1 MSALANHKHE
11 LFAQGLAKGESAS
24 AAYRAAGYSAS
35 GNAADAAASRLLKT
49 VKVQARLAELKERAA
64 IKVGLTV
71 ADIIKMLDE
80 DRELAHNCEQSGSAV
95 SATLGMAKVLGMLKD
110 KVEHSGAI
118 AVDHTVE
125 AEREIAEIFGPTPHL
140 IEPTHG

>member
-11 LFAQGLAKGESAS
+11 LFAQGLAKGKSQEE
-24 AAYRAAGYSAS
+24 AYRGAGYR
-35 GNAADAAASRLLKT
+35 GDRTAACRLAT
-49 VKVQARLAELKERAA
+49 NVNVIARAAELKAKAA
-64 IKVGLTV
+64 EKTV
-71 ADIIKMLDE
+71 ATVLDLAQQLDE
-80 DRELAHNCEQSGSAV
+80 DREFARKLKQSAAAV
-95 SATLGMAKVLGMLKD
+95 TATMGKAKLLGHLKD